1 VTRLVRHLV
10 EPSALARVAVPMPA
24 AGFVIG
30 RDNAQAPVAV
40 PLFRAEP
47 TRMAAVG
54 GWWLGRLLAFR
65 ALGLGARVTVYTAWP
80 AQWQGLGE
88 AAAGQPD
95 RVTVVTG
102 GRAAPP
108 PPSRMDEPGLV
119 VWDVDQTVAPAAAPT
134 TAGPPLGPW
143 QAQLTVLPQLVAG
156 ATRAVEEAPVPVC
169 GPLQATESTWSR
181 TTVAVARPCQFIV
194 TPATET
200 PSGRYARTTAS
211 FFMSAQFGPTF
222 ISTSMPVSSSY
233 APVMMRGTFS
243 AN

>member
-156 ATRAVEEAPVPVC
+156 ATRAVEEADLTVVQRLTEAEATAATVP
-169 GPLQATESTWSR
+169 LR
-181 TTVAVARPCQFIV
+181 L
-194 TPATET
+194 ATET
-200 PSGRYARTTAS
+200 VGHLPLMPDDLLAV
-211 FFMSAQFGPTF
+211 FGTG
-222 ISTSMPVSSSY
+222 PVSYVWISQTRVEQRILG
-233 APVMMRGTFS
+233 APRRG
-243 AN
+243 